1 MISKFN
7 ILNIK
12 FLFSIY
18 FTLLS
23 IYYLNL
29 LISFFK
35 ASLSPEKSSLTF
47 ILDLIYLALFAN
59 YKVDIVSYY

>member
-12 FLFSIY
+12 FLFFIN

-35 ASLSPEKSSLTF
+35 ASLSPEKSSLIF